1 MLISHRYKFIFVKT
15 YKTAGTST
23 EAFFQ
28 RFCLSPLDQTKYHY
42 KHGADE
48 SITKY
53 GIIGHRLDGNKGTHK
68 WFNHKSVASIKGDLG
83 ENLFNSYTKI
93 CNIRNPYDIV
103 VSSYLF
109 NHRHLGDVTLT
120 PEILE
125 DWLKSKYTI
134 RYLNMNKTLWFSTD
148 FKYEYIRHENIEEDI
163 KSVCEKLGIEI
174 ETVNLPSFK
183 VSPGRKHY
191 REYYSEEAKKVVADL
206 YSDELKTF
214 NYEF

>member
-1 MLISHRYKFIFVKT
+1 MLVSHRYKFIFVKT

-53 GIIGHRLDGNKGTHK
+53 GIIGHRLNGNRGTGK
-68 WFNHKSVASIKGDLG
+68 WFNHKTVSAIKWDLG
-83 ENLFNSYTKI
+83 ESLFNSYTKI
-93 CNIRNPYDIV
+93 CNIRNPYDVV
-103 VSSYLF
+103 VSSYFYHHRDLDSGLLTPKKLEEWVKSKRGI
-109 NHRHLGDVTLT
+109 RHLNLN
-120 PEILE
+120 
-125 DWLKSKYTI
+125 KS
-134 RYLNMNKTLWFSTD
+134 LWFSPD
-148 FKYEYIRHENIEEDI
+148 FKYEYVRHENIEEDI
-163 KSVCEKLGIEI
+163 KTICEKLGIET
-174 ETVNLPSFK
+174 ETINLPSFK
-183 VSPGRKHY
+183 VTPGRKHY
-191 REYYSEEAKKVVADL
+191 REYYNEETKKIVTDL